1 VQAFIL
7 SAGKGT
13 RLLPYTNILPKPLF
27 PILGKPIIEIILDQ
41 LKNLGITSIGINVF
55 HLKEKLLNFLKS
67 YQKRNPQLEIRIF
80 EERELLGTGGAI
92 LNAKNFFKEKA
103 LIINSDTLTNFD
115 FKKLYFFSTY
125 SSSPVIMVL
134 YKGEKDNV
142 YVDLDSDTVLSFR
155 KYEKNLFTFTF
166 AGIQIIDPHIIKY
179 FPFKKD
185 LIEIYQELIERK
197 INISAYIENNSY
209 FKDIG
214 TIKNYLKAHED
225 ILVNKVKIPEVPFYS
240 NSLVIK
246 SKNIDKSVVF
256 EDWVYIEEDTI
267 IENNTQLLRV
277 ISWKGAYIKSGI
289 YKDKILI

>member
-1 VQAFIL
+1 MQAFIL

-13 RLLPYTNILPKPLF
+13 RLLPYTKILPKPLF

-41 LKNLGITSIGINVF
+41 LKKLGITSIGINVF

-67 YQKRNPQLEIRIF
+67 YQNKNPQLEIQIF
-80 EERELLGTGGAI
+80 EEQELLGTGGAI
-92 LNAKNFFKEKA
+92 LNAKNFFKERT
-103 LIINSDTLTNFD
+103 LIINSDILTNFD
-115 FKKLYFFSTY
+115 FKKFYFFSTY
-125 SSSPVIMVL
+125 LSSPVIMVL
-134 YKGEKDNV
+134 YKGEKNNV
-142 YVDLDSDTVLSFR
+142 CVDFDSNIILSFR
-155 KYEKNLFTFTF
+155 KYKKNLFTF
-166 AGIQIIDPHIIKY
+166 AGIQIIDPYIIKY

-185 LIEIYQELIERK
+185 LIEIYQELIKRK

-225 ILVNKVKIPEVPFYS
+225 ILINKIKIPEVPFYS

-246 SKNIDKSVVF
+246 SKNIDKNVVLK
-256 EDWVYIEEDTI
+256 DWVYIEEDTI
-267 IENNTQLLRV
+267 IENNTQLSRV

-289 YKDKILI
+289 YENKILI

>member
-13 RLLPYTNILPKPLF
+13 RLLPYTKILPKPLF

-41 LKNLGITSIGINVF
+41 LKKLGITSIGINVF

-67 YQKRNPQLEIRIF
+67 YQNKNPQLEIQIF
-80 EERELLGTGGAI
+80 EEQELLGTGGAI
-92 LNAKNFFKEKA
+92 LNAKNFFKERT
-103 LIINSDTLTNFD
+103 LIINSDILTNFD

-125 SSSPVIMVL
+125 LSSPVIMVL
-134 YKGEKDNV
+134 YKGEKNNV
-142 YVDLDSDTVLSFR
+142 CVDFDSNIILSFR
-155 KYEKNLFTFTF
+155 KYKKNLFTF
-166 AGIQIIDPHIIKY
+166 AGIQIIDPYIIKY

-185 LIEIYQELIERK
+185 LIEIYQKLIERK
-197 INISAYIENNSY
+197 INISAYIENNFY

-214 TIKNYLKAHED
+214 TIENYLKAHED
-225 ILVNKVKIPEVPFYS
+225 ILINKVKIPEVPFYS

-246 SKNIDKSVVF
+246 SKNIDKNVVLK
-256 EDWVYIEEDTI
+256 DWVYIEEDTI
-267 IENNTQLLRV
+267 IENNTQLSRV

-289 YKDKILI
+289 YEDKILI

>member
-13 RLLPYTNILPKPLF
+13 RLLPYTKILPKPLF

-41 LKNLGITSIGINVF
+41 LKKLGITSIGINVF

-67 YQKRNPQLEIRIF
+67 YQNRNPQLEIQIF
-80 EERELLGTGGAI
+80 EEQELLGTGGAI
-92 LNAKNFFKEKA
+92 LNAKNFFKERT
-103 LIINSDTLTNFD
+103 LIINSDILTNFD

-125 SSSPVIMVL
+125 LSSPVIMVL
-134 YKGEKDNV
+134 YKGEKNNV
-142 YVDLDSDTVLSFR
+142 CVDLDSNIILSFR
-155 KYEKNLFTFTF
+155 EYKKDLFTF
-166 AGIQIIDPHIIKY
+166 AGIQIIDPYIIKY

-185 LIEIYQELIERK
+185 LIEIYQELIKRK
-197 INISAYIENNSY
+197 FNISAYIENNSY

-225 ILVNKVKIPEVPFYS
+225 ILINKVKIPEVPFYS

-246 SKNIDKSVVF
+246 SKNIDKNVVLK
-256 EDWVYIEEDTI
+256 DWVYIEEDTI
-267 IENNTQLLRV
+267 IENNTQLSRV

>member
-1 VQAFIL
+1 MQAFIL

-13 RLLPYTNILPKPLF
+13 RLLPYTKILPKPLF

-41 LKNLGITSIGINVF
+41 LKKLGITSIGINVF

-67 YQKRNPQLEIRIF
+67 YQNRNPQLEIQIF
-80 EERELLGTGGAI
+80 EEQELLGTGGAI
-92 LNAKNFFKEKA
+92 LNAKNFFKERT
-103 LIINSDTLTNFD
+103 LIINSDILTNFD

-125 SSSPVIMVL
+125 LSSPVIMVL
-134 YKGEKDNV
+134 YKGEKNNV
-142 YVDLDSDTVLSFR
+142 CVNLDSNIILSFR
-155 KYEKNLFTFTF
+155 KYKKNLFTF
-166 AGIQIIDPHIIKY
+166 AGIQIIDPYIIKY

-185 LIEIYQELIERK
+185 LIEIYQELIKRK
-197 INISAYIENNSY
+197 FNISAYIENNSY

-225 ILVNKVKIPEVPFYS
+225 ILINKIKIPEVPFYS

-246 SKNIDKSVVF
+246 SKNINNNVVLK
-256 EDWVYIEEDTI
+256 DWVYIEKDTI
-267 IENNTQLLRV
+267 IENNTQLSRV

>member
-1 VQAFIL
+1 MQAFIL

-13 RLLPYTNILPKPLF
+13 RLLPYTKILPKPLF

-41 LKNLGITSIGINVF
+41 LKKLGITSIGINVF

-67 YQKRNPQLEIRIF
+67 YQNRNPQLEIQIF
-80 EERELLGTGGAI
+80 EEQELLGTGGAI
-92 LNAKNFFKEKA
+92 LNAKNFFKERT
-103 LIINSDTLTNFD
+103 LIINSDILTNFD

-125 SSSPVIMVL
+125 LSSPVIMVL
-134 YKGEKDNV
+134 YKGEKNNV
-142 YVDLDSDTVLSFR
+142 CVNLDSNIILSFR
-155 KYEKNLFTFTF
+155 KYKKNLFTF
-166 AGIQIIDPHIIKY
+166 AGIQIIDPYIIKY

-185 LIEIYQELIERK
+185 LIEIYQELIKRK
-197 INISAYIENNSY
+197 FNISAYIENNSY

-225 ILVNKVKIPEVPFYS
+225 ILINKIKIPEVPFYS

-246 SKNIDKSVVF
+246 SKNINENVVLK
-256 EDWVYIEEDTI
+256 DWVYIEEDTI
-267 IENNTQLLRV
+267 IENNTQLSRV

-289 YKDKILI
+289 YEDKILI

>member
-1 VQAFIL
+1 MQAFIL

-13 RLLPYTNILPKPLF
+13 RLLPYTKILPKPLF

-41 LKNLGITSIGINVF
+41 LKKLGITSIGINVF

-67 YQKRNPQLEIRIF
+67 YQKRNPQLEIQIF
-80 EERELLGTGGAI
+80 EEQELLGTGGAI
-92 LNAKNFFKEKA
+92 LNAKNFFKERT
-103 LIINSDTLTNFD
+103 LIINSDILINFD

-125 SSSPVIMVL
+125 LSSPVIMVL
-134 YKGEKDNV
+134 YKGEKNNV
-142 YVDLDSDTVLSFR
+142 CVDLDSNIILSFR
-155 KYEKNLFTFTF
+155 KYKKNLFTF
-166 AGIQIIDPHIIKY
+166 AGIQIIDPYIIKY

-185 LIEIYQELIERK
+185 LIEIYQELIKRK
-197 INISAYIENNSY
+197 FSISAYIENNSY

-225 ILVNKVKIPEVPFYS
+225 ILINKVKIPEVPFYS

-246 SKNIDKSVVF
+246 SKNIDKNVVLK
-256 EDWVYIEEDTI
+256 DWVYIEEDTI
-267 IENNTQLLRV
+267 IENNTQLSRV

>member
-1 VQAFIL
+1 MQAFIL

-13 RLLPYTNILPKPLF
+13 RLLPYTKILPKPLF

-41 LKNLGITSIGINVF
+41 LKKLGITSIGINVF

-67 YQKRNPQLEIRIF
+67 YQNKNPQLEIQIF
-80 EERELLGTGGAI
+80 EEQELLGTGGAI
-92 LNAKNFFKEKA
+92 LNAKNFFKERT
-103 LIINSDTLTNFD
+103 LIINSDILINFD

-125 SSSPVIMVL
+125 LSSPVIMVL
-134 YKGEKDNV
+134 YKGEKNNV
-142 YVDLDSDTVLSFR
+142 CVDLDSNIILSFR
-155 KYEKNLFTFTF
+155 EYKKDLFTF
-166 AGIQIIDPHIIKY
+166 AGIQIIDPYIIKY

-185 LIEIYQELIERK
+185 LIEIYQELIKRK
-197 INISAYIENNSY
+197 FSISAYIENNSY

-225 ILVNKVKIPEVPFYS
+225 ILINKIKIPEVPFYS

-246 SKNIDKSVVF
+246 SKNINENVVLK
-256 EDWVYIEEDTI
+256 DWVYIEEDTI
-267 IENNTQLLRV
+267 IENNTQLSRV

>member
-1 VQAFIL
+1 MQAFIL

-13 RLLPYTNILPKPLF
+13 RLLPYTKILPKPLF

-41 LKNLGITSIGINVF
+41 LKKLGITSIGINVF

-67 YQKRNPQLEIRIF
+67 YQNKNPQLEIQIF
-80 EERELLGTGGAI
+80 EEQELLGTGGAI
-92 LNAKNFFKEKA
+92 LNAKNFFKERT
-103 LIINSDTLTNFD
+103 LIINSDILTNFD

-125 SSSPVIMVL
+125 LSTPVIMVL
-134 YKGEKDNV
+134 YKGEKNNV
-142 YVDLDSDTVLSFR
+142 CVDLDSNIILSFR
-155 KYEKNLFTFTF
+155 KYKKNLFTF
-166 AGIQIIDPHIIKY
+166 AGIQIIDPYIIKY

-185 LIEIYQELIERK
+185 FIEIYQELIKRK
-197 INISAYIENNSY
+197 FNISAYIENNSY

-225 ILVNKVKIPEVPFYS
+225 ILINKVKIPEVPFYS

-246 SKNIDKSVVF
+246 SKNIDKNVVLK
-256 EDWVYIEEDTI
+256 DWVYIEEDTI
-267 IENNTQLLRV
+267 IENNTQLSRV

-289 YKDKILI
+289 YENKILI

>member
-13 RLLPYTNILPKPLF
+13 RLLPYTKILPKPLF

-41 LKNLGITSIGINVF
+41 LKKLGITSIGINVF

-67 YQKRNPQLEIRIF
+67 YQNRNPQLEIQIF
-80 EERELLGTGGAI
+80 EEQELLGTGGAI
-92 LNAKNFFKEKA
+92 LNAKNFFKERT
-103 LIINSDTLTNFD
+103 LIINSDILINFD

-125 SSSPVIMVL
+125 LSSPVIMVL
-134 YKGEKDNV
+134 YKGEKNNV
-142 YVDLDSDTVLSFR
+142 CVDLDSNIILSFR
-155 KYEKNLFTFTF
+155 EYKKDLFTF
-166 AGIQIIDPHIIKY
+166 AGIQIIDPYIIKY

-185 LIEIYQELIERK
+185 LIEIYQELIKRK
-197 INISAYIENNSY
+197 FSISAYIENNSY

-225 ILVNKVKIPEVPFYS
+225 ILINKVKIPEVPFYS

-246 SKNIDKSVVF
+246 SKNIDKNVVLK
-256 EDWVYIEEDTI
+256 DWVYIEEDTI
-267 IENNTQLLRV
+267 IENNTQLSRV

-289 YKDKILI
+289 YENKILI

>member
-1 VQAFIL
+1 MQAFIL

-13 RLLPYTNILPKPLF
+13 RLLPYTKILPKPLF

-41 LKNLGITSIGINVF
+41 LKNIGITSIGINVF

-67 YQKRNPQLEIRIF
+67 YQNRNPQLEIQIF
-80 EERELLGTGGAI
+80 EEQELLGTGGAI
-92 LNAKNFFKEKA
+92 LNAKNFFKEKT
-103 LIINSDTLTNFD
+103 LIINSDTLTNLD
-115 FKKLYFFSTY
+115 FKKLYFFCTY
-125 SSSPVIMVL
+125 SANPVTMVL
-134 YKGEKDNV
+134 YKGEKNNV
-142 YVDLDSDTVLSFR
+142 CVDPDSNIILSFR
-155 KYEKNLFTFTF
+155 KYKKNFFTF

-240 NSLVIK
+240 NSLVVK
-246 SKNIDKSVVF
+246 SKNIDKNVIF
-256 EDWVYIEEDTI
+256 KDWVYIEEDTI
-267 IENNTQLLRV
+267 IENNTQLLKV

-289 YKDKILI
+289 YKEMILI